1 MAAVAARRH
10 TMVVLAYPGARAAP
24 VAPLDCA
31 QKWYVILKHPTVHP
45 EAAAD
50 LMKEV
55 GNNFR
60 SAQSYYE
67 PIIG

>member
-1 MAAVAARRH
+1 MWRFN
-10 TMVVLAYPGARAAP
+10 L
-24 VAPLDCA
+24 
-31 QKWYVILKHPTVHP
+31 QKPESDRESVQEKIFLVTLKHPTVHP
-45 EAAAD
+45 EAVAD